1 MFGVKYY
8 VNASRSLKCYLMFFH
23 CGNHEQIYHLVICS
37 GLGISFSSLSFS
49 HDPPGR
55 TFAFYQC
62 EPSVVWNGNT
72 TDTQGDRRNHV
83 CNFDASSD
91 ERTRAEYTHPSSH
104 EPSPS
109 LACNVRDTS
118 WTSQCKNLA
127 VTVLTVDM
135 SSSTND
141 TMYSDSSV
149 LASGIVGKREK
160 GKKGKKENEGGGEG
174 WGVVFFWFFVY
185 FRGKKLCCVLC
196 TR

>member
-1 MFGVKYY
+1 MT
-8 VNASRSLKCYLMFFH
+8 
-23 CGNHEQIYHLVICS
+23 
-37 GLGISFSSLSFS
+37 
-49 HDPPGR
+49 PGR

-83 CNFDASSD
+83 CNFDTSSD

-141 TMYSDSSV
+141 TMHSDSSV
-149 LASGIVGKREK
+149 LASGMMGKREK
-160 GKKGKKENEGGGEG
+160 GKKGKKENEGGEG
-174 WGVVFFWFFVY
+174 WGVVFFLVFCLLSREKV
-185 FRGKKLCCVLC
+185 VLC
-196 TR
+196 VVYKIRYVLSGYLQSLSMVIR